1 MPVSFRIF
9 KLVSARPLTHPSL
22 HAQEVGWYDREGN
35 SSGVLSSK
43 LSADALA
50 VKGQFGDTMGALAQN
65 LVTIVGGYVSPTER
79 LLLSSRCALHFP
91 V

>member
-1 MPVSFRIF
+1 
-9 KLVSARPLTHPSL
+9 
-22 HAQEVGWYDREGN
+22 VGWYDREGN

-65 LVTIVGGYVSPTER
+65 WSP
-79 LLLSSRCALHFP
+79 SSADT
-91 V
+91 